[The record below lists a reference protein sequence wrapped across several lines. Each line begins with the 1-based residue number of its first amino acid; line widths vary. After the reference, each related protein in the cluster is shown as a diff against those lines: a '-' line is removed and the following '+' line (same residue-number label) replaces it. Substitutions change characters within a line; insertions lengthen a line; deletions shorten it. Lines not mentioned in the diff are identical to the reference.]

1 VTPSELPFEEIWL
14 HDFEFVAQPGE
25 HPDVVCLVAREL
37 RSGQTLRL
45 WRDELGARPPYRTD
59 RGVLFINFVAN
70 AECACHLALGWP
82 LPARVLDLSPAFRN
96 LTNGRS
102 TLEGKGLLGALRY
115 YGFSNID
122 QKQKDAMRER
132 IMRGWPFT
140 SEERQKILTYCAG
153 DVNDLLRLLT
163 RMLPEI
169 DLGVAL
175 YHGEFAAASALMEHR
190 GVPIDM
196 AVFPQL
202 ADRATWSA
210 VRDALVPAIDAQ
222 YGVYVR
228 DASGEWSFNM
238 KLFMAYLDRE
248 GITGW
253 PLLESGKLNLRRKT
267 IEDMAALFRRWR
279 TTLRNDPDVLPP
291 ELPA

>member
-1 VTPSELPFEEIWL
+1 
-14 HDFEFVAQPGE
+14 
-25 HPDVVCLVAREL
+25 
-37 RSGQTLRL
+37 
-45 WRDELGARPPYRTD
+45 
-59 RGVLFINFVAN
+59 
-70 AECACHLALGWP
+70 
-82 LPARVLDLSPAFRN
+82 
-96 LTNGRS
+96 
-102 TLEGKGLLGALRY
+102 
-115 YGFSNID
+115 
-122 QKQKDAMRER
+122 
-132 IMRGWPFT
+132 
-140 SEERQKILTYCAG
+140 
-153 DVNDLLRLLT
+153 VNDLLRLLT